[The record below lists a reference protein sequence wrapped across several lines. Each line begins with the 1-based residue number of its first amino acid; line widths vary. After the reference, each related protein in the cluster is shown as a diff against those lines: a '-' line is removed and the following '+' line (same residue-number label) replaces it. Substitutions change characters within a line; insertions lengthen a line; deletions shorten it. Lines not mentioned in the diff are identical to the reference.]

1 MSKRQL
7 LATIISTIGNPMVIG
22 LFFGGY
28 LYFFNHDADTYKA
41 LPLTF
46 SVFVVFP
53 IFAFTSYKVYR
64 KEFEDY
70 DVSDQIKRNQLY
82 LFVLL
87 VFLVL
92 NVFMY
97 FKAYPLKALLLGAF
111 IFLHIL
117 ASYLFN
123 TRIKVSMHTSFA
135 FLFAFF
141 FYPINPAIG
150 IGLFIF
156 AFINAWSRLV
166 LGRHSSSEVRVGGMI
181 GLVNG
186 SLYLILFYYLLS
198 KNLL

>member
-22 LFFGGY
+22 LFFGAY
-28 LYFFNHDADTYKA
+28 LYFFNTDADTYKA

-64 KEFEDY
+64 REFEDF

-87 VFLVL
+87 VFLIL
-92 NVFMY
+92 NLYMY
-97 FKAYPLKALLLGAF
+97 FKGYPLKALLLGGF
-111 IFLHIL
+111 IFIHLL
-117 ASYLFN
+117 VSYLFN
-123 TRIKVSMHTSFA
+123 TKIKVSMHTSFA

-141 FYPINPAIG
+141 FYPISAATG
-150 IGLFIF
+150 ISLFLF
-156 AFINAWSRLV
+156 AFVNAWSRLV
-166 LGRHSSSEVRVGGMI
+166 LGRHSTNEVKVGGLI

-186 SLYLILFYYLLS
+186 SVYLFLFYYLLS